1 MWTAFRL
8 TAALALLA
16 GVAAVAAAQESRGTA
31 EIAAQG
37 FYAPGGVEPVRAT
50 TGMAASF
57 RFILPTGALLEGRA
71 EDYASSGLRLT
82 ENYLTVRGLAAGAW
96 RMEFSGGDLQTPGR
110 PMDVFMPQ
118 VFTPL
123 IRMRGARVAGIRG
136 RLSWTGYAGVVTF
149 LEGPRLPFSVR
160 GPQTLTGGGL
170 RWKAGETLEFA
181 GQVDTL
187 RTDPERAAARP
198 YLSQSGRQYGRS
210 TQATVAGQWKPAEGV
225 RVVGEAALTTGR
237 PADELTVAPARGN
250 ALVSGEYER
259 GRVMARASWLR
270 QTAGYLPVAG
280 YFAGDR
286 GGAFVEGRLRV
297 RKGLEV
303 SGSTGSLRNNFE
315 NNPAAWGFRSKS
327 ATAGVSAEM
336 PGRVV
341 LSGHYSQMRLESA
354 APGEEVSR
362 RNVNRQVLL
371 AAARSYGRQTTRVNW
386 RSFDLDTG
394 TMKSKQGAVE
404 AEHSVRLGRW
414 SASGAFRLNNMQG
427 AQRRDA
433 VFVRGMMQGRAGRMT
448 MHAYSEVG
456 RDLAND
462 TLFALNQVQT
472 TVAGFQLPVGKDWS
486 VQADVL
492 RNHLAMALNPQSAFV
507 LALQGAPPQLA
518 LGGMERWNVFVRVTR
533 QVRWGGAAPAGS
545 AVRTLQAMA
554 PVMGSVEGF
563 VKEADGTPGVGIPV
577 LLDGRR
583 IEYTDEVGRYR
594 FPDVMQGEHR
604 VELSPRE
611 LPAEFDPAGTPPGQ
625 FHVQSAKVARV
636 DLTLERLTALR
647 GQVLGV
653 TGMEVESVV
662 IRLEGTDR
670 ATTPRDD
677 GHFGFYNLRAGRYR
691 VVVDEGTAPEG
702 WRLATPAAVEVE
714 ISGQVEGP
722 EVFFVLERAKAE
734 KRVRTITLD

>member
-57 RFILPTGALLEGRA
+57 RYILPTGALLEGRA

-136 RLSWTGYAGVVTF
+136 RLSWTGYTGVVTF

-170 RWKAGETLEFA
+170 RWKAGEKLEFA

-198 YLSQSGRQYGRS
+198 YLSQTGRRYGRS

-336 PGRVV
+336 PGRVMV
-341 LSGHYSQMRLESA
+341 SGHYSLMRLESA
-354 APGEEVSR
+354 APGEGVSR

-394 TMKSKQGAVE
+394 SVKSKQGAVE

-414 SASGAFRLNNMQG
+414 SASGAVRLNNMQG

-533 QVRWGGAAPAGS
+533 QVRWGGASPAGS

-583 IEYTDEVGRYR
+583 IEYTDETGRYR

-702 WRLATPAAVEVE
+702 WRLATPAAVAVE

>member
-1 MWTAFRL
+1 MRTACRL
-8 TAALALLA
+8 AAALALLA
-16 GVAAVAAAQESRGTA
+16 GVVTAQESRGTA

-37 FYAPGGVEPVRAT
+37 FYAPGGTEPVRAM
-50 TGMAASF
+50 TGVAASF
-57 RFILPTGALLEGRA
+57 RYILPTGALLEGRA

-96 RMEFSGGDLQTPGR
+96 KLELTGGDLQTPGR
-110 PMDVFMPQ
+110 PVDVFMPQ

-136 RLSWTGYAGVVTF
+136 RLSWTGYAGAVTF

-160 GPQTLTGGGL
+160 GPQTMTGGGV
-170 RWKAGETLEFA
+170 RWKAGEKLEFA

-198 YLSQSGRQYGRS
+198 FMSQTGRQYASS
-210 TQATVAGQWKPAEGV
+210 TQATVAADWKPAEGV

-237 PADELTVAPARGN
+237 PADELTVKPARGN

-286 GGAFVEGRLRV
+286 GGAFVEGRVRV
-297 RKGLEV
+297 TKGVEV
-303 SGSTGSLRNNFE
+303 NGSTGSLRNNFE

-327 ATAGVSAEM
+327 ASAGVSAQM
-336 PGRVV
+336 PGRVMV
-341 LSGHYSQMRLESA
+341 SGHLSQMRLESA
-354 APGEEVSR
+354 VPGERASR

-386 RSFDLDTG
+386 RSFDLETG
-394 TMKSKQGAVE
+394 AVKSRQGAVE
-404 AEHSVRLGRW
+404 AEQSVQMGRW
-414 SASGAFRLNNMQG
+414 TASGAVRLNNMQG

-433 VFVRGMMQGRAGRMT
+433 VFVRGMVQGRARRMT
-448 MHAYSEVG
+448 FHAYSEVG
-456 RDLAND
+456 RDLANH

-472 TVAGFQLPVGKDWS
+472 TVAGFHMPVGKDWS
-486 VQADVL
+486 VQGDVL
-492 RNHLAMALNPQSAFV
+492 RNHMAMALNPQSAFV
-507 LALQGAPPQLA
+507 LAMQGAPPQLA

-533 QVRWGGAAPAGS
+533 QVRWGGPAPAGS
-545 AVRTLQAMA
+545 GARTLHAMA

-563 VKEADGTPGVGIPV
+563 VKEPDGTPGVGIPV
-577 LLDGRR
+577 VLDGRR
-583 IEYTDEVGRYR
+583 IEYTDETGRYR

-611 LPAEFDPAGTPPGQ
+611 LPAEFDPAGTPPGLI
-625 FHVQSAKVARV
+625 HVQSAKVARV

-653 TGMEVESVV
+653 TGTEAEGVV

-691 VVVDEGTAPEG
+691 AVVEEGTVPAG
-702 WRLATPAAVEVE
+702 WRLATPAAVEVDVR
-714 ISGQVEGP
+714 GQEEGP
-722 EVFFVLERAKAE
+722 EVFFVLERIRVE
-734 KRVRTITLD
+734 KRIRTITLD